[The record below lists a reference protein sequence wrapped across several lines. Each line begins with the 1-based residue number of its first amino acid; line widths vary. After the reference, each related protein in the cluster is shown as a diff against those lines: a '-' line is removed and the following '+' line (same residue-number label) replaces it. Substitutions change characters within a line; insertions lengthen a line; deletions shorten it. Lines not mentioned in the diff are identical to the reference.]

1 MRSITFF
8 LLATLAGSVFG
19 AQVPRKSP
27 EFVIQPPGEK
37 PVLLSSY
44 RGKVVCLMFILT
56 T

>member
-1 MRSITFF
+1 M
-8 LLATLAGSVFG
+8 LAGSVFA

-27 EFVIQPPGEK
+27 EFVVQPPDGK